1 MLTVG
6 SLCTGIGGLE
16 LALRQVLTTELLWV
30 SETDP
35 SASQVLEHRFGVPNL
50 GDLTEISKPP
60 KVDIVMAGFPCQPV
74 SYAGERKGIDD
85 KRWLIKDVCR
95 VASEA
100 QARFLILENVRGL
113 LTANDGEALARVC
126 AEMAYNGFGRW
137 EWDTLRASRVGT
149 PHRRDRWF
157 CIATNSKGSN
167 GRWSQHEAVVETI
180 RQATELRERNSKDAS
195 IADTA
200 GWGLQGVRAR
210 NRLEESEG
218 DTATFSSFGPYEPAI
233 RRWEAITGVMPPHPV
248 CDRGVEP
255 AFVEWIMGFDKGW
268 VTDLG
273 LSMTAEL
280 KTLGNAVVPLQGAVA
295 LGVLLQRLLEI

>member
-85 KRWLIKDVCR
+85 KRWLIEDVCR

-113 LTANDGEALARVC
+113 LTANNGEALARVC
-126 AEMAYNGFGRW
+126 ASRVI
-137 EWDTLRASRVGT
+137 TLR
-149 PHRRDRWF
+149 
-157 CIATNSKGSN
+157 
-167 GRWSQHEAVVETI
+167 
-180 RQATELRERNSKDAS
+180 
-195 IADTA
+195 
-200 GWGLQGVRAR
+200 
-210 NRLEESEG
+210 
-218 DTATFSSFGPYEPAI
+218 
-233 RRWEAITGVMPPHPV
+233 
-248 CDRGVEP
+248 
-255 AFVEWIMGFDKGW
+255 
-268 VTDLG
+268 
-273 LSMTAEL
+273 
-280 KTLGNAVVPLQGAVA
+280 
-295 LGVLLQRLLEI
+295 